1 MMVGFSSAPV
11 GLCVGVCVCV
21 CVCVCYPVVGFLK
34 SDV

>member
-21 CVCVCYPVVGFLK
+21 CYPVVGFLK